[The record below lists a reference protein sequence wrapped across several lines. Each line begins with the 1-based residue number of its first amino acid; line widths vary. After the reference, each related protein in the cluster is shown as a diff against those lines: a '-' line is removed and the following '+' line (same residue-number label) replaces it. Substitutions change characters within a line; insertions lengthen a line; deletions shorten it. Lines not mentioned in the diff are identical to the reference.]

1 MGTNEIAQKNAV
13 EIDKNAQINVTL
25 NTSDLSGNEIDLGR
39 VFQNMKQMRRI
50 YALVIALCLLVGVC
64 APLLMYQISK
74 PVLTVSSV
82 VTLNHTLDE
91 RLKAPDGTD
100 LDLSQIVSSY
110 VLQNAL
116 SGLKLSQPV
125 SITALRS
132 SIKIGRFLTDKSHQ
146 AQELAMKMDQEKNAN
161 VFTQLQNL
169 ELEYVN
175 KFIVSLTNSFDDG
188 SGKHTIELTDNE
200 LHLVLN
206 RVLDAYNDY
215 LILTYADQKL
225 PEDRL
230 SIIDLDRMDILES
243 LEQMQTAFDALYAY
257 CELQPEAIRAY
268 RSWKTG
274 FSLNDWM
281 QFIQVIKDVNIDYLY
296 SYVYT
301 NGYVKNQSA
310 MLMNYQYQLRN
321 AQSSLEEIK
330 SNIQTLD
337 SILKQYKKDNIFVSM
352 QESGTSKS
360 TSTTTDYFNQLIMNQ
375 VENYNTLAQ
384 TETRISNLN
393 DQIDMLS
400 TSDSSSNLMN
410 IAEEIN
416 SELVK
421 ALEISRNTYGQI
433 KAHMEEVQ
441 ASPEFT
447 HFAVHTAAAGEEKN
461 FLTAILTKMIIGLLV
476 GGVIGCGLWFMASL
490 LPEFSRSGS
499 QKTSKKE
506 ADA

>member
-1 MGTNEIAQKNAV
+1 MGTNEFEKKTL
-13 EIDKNAQINVTL
+13 EIDKNAQINVML
-25 NTSDLSGNEIDLGR
+25 NTPDYTDYEIDLGR
-39 VFQNMKQMRRI
+39 VFHNMKQMRRV
-50 YALVIALCLLVGVC
+50 YAWVIVLCLLVGVC
-64 APLLMYQISK
+64 APLLLYQFSK

-82 VTLNHTLDE
+82 VTLNYAKDE

-116 SGLKLSQPV
+116 ADLKLSKPV
-125 SITALRS
+125 SISALRS
-132 SIKIGRFLTDKSHQ
+132 NIKIDRILTDKSRQ
-146 AQELAMKMDQEKNAN
+146 AQELAKKMDQEKNAN
-161 VFTQLQNL
+161 VFNQLQSID
-169 ELEYVN
+169 LEYVN
-175 KFIVSLTNSFDDG
+175 RFVVSLTNSFDDG
-188 SGKHTIELTDNE
+188 TGKNTIDLKDAELR
-200 LHLVLN
+200 LVLN

-243 LEQMQTAFDALYAY
+243 LEQMQTASDALNNY
-257 CELQPEAIRAY
+257 CQSQSDEVKAY

-274 FSLNDWM
+274 FNLNDWM
-281 QFIQVIKDVNIDYLY
+281 EFLQMLREVNIDYLY

-301 NGYVKNQSA
+301 NGYVKNKST

-321 AQSSLEEIK
+321 EQSNLDQIN

-337 SILKQYKKDNIFVSM
+337 SILKDYKKDNIFVSM

-360 TSTTTDYFNQLIMNQ
+360 TSTTTDYFNQLIMDQ
-375 VENYNTLAQ
+375 VTNYSTVAQ

-393 DQIDMLS
+393 DQIEMLS
-400 TSDSSSNLMN
+400 VSDSSSNLANVAEN
-410 IAEEIN
+410 IN
-416 SELVK
+416 TELVR
-421 ALEISRNTYGQI
+421 ALEASRNIYSQI

-447 HFAVHTAAAGEEKN
+447 HFAVHTAASGEQKN
-461 FLTAILTKMIIGLLV
+461 FLSANLTKMIIGFVL

-490 LPEFSRSGS
+490 LPELTRSHSR
-499 QKTSKKE
+499 KESKKE